1 MGFENMKKIFCLL
14 ICLILGVSVLSAC
27 TDKEKN
33 PEIKTEDT
41 SNLESEE
48 KGYILKGE
56 YLDEYKNL
64 EVSEESKF
72 FGTAIVNVRPKEYRD
87 FDIPVISM
95 ESENANL
102 VMTLMHLDSSWL
114 EEYAISVSQSST
126 RAYTVA
132 VLKAKQ
138 GMEGNVASAVTERLN
153 DLNRGMKNYPD
164 QMYFVENAVIEQIG
178 NYLLVIVCDNADKVF
193 NEFTE
198 IMESTDLADLDVVPM
213 LTEEERLEIEN
224 EALEVEIEKLESEI
238 DDVIITPVEEP
249 IEENETTVETT
260 ENEE

>member
-1 MGFENMKKIFCLL
+1 MKKILCLV
-14 ICLILGVSVLSAC
+14 ICLILGLFILSGC
-27 TDKEKN
+27 TDKDKN
-33 PEIKTEDT
+33 SEIKTEDT
-41 SNLESEE
+41 TNLESEK

-56 YLDEYKNL
+56 YLEEYENL

-72 FGTAIVNVRPKEYRD
+72 FGTAIVNVRPEEYRD

-95 ESENANL
+95 ENENANL
-102 VMTLMHLDSSWL
+102 VMTLMHLDSNWL

-138 GMEGNVASAVTERLN
+138 GMEGYVVNAVTERLN
-153 DLNRGMKNYPD
+153 DLSRGMRNYPD
-164 QMYFVENAVIEQIG
+164 QMYFVENAVIEQVG
-178 NYLLVIVCDNADKVF
+178 NYLLFIVCDNADKVF
-193 NEFTE
+193 KEFDE
-198 IMESTDLADLDVVPM
+198 IMKTTDLADLDVVPM

-238 DDVIITPVEEP
+238 DEVVITPVEEP

-260 ENEE
+260 EIEE